1 MTGNDWFGSQV
12 IRWKSIKETES
23 PSIQLR
29 SGQTE
34 VMWGCEFRLILAQGA
49 NCSSLVNIED
59 QDQWPVWDQAHAYI
73 AYSLFSISPPVADQL
88 NEESNVKCHLTW
100 LFLATEISLDAKC
113 LGGELILCLTDYCQ
127 NTDKKK
133 VWADQTSR
141 TRQMLVCDC
150 HMFNIERQAGQC
162 SRWLGPIVK
171 CNTSLHQAINSSLP
185 HQGGQYYLLRRWIKC
200 LFRTI
205 NQYHQT
211 LY

>member
-1 MTGNDWFGSQV
+1 MWLADRVEQNSETRGELRVRLCLVNDMTGNDWFGSQV

-133 VWADQTSR
+133 FMSWP
-141 TRQMLVCDC
+141 
-150 HMFNIERQAGQC
+150 NI
-162 SRWLGPIVK
+162 SNPTDVSLWLSHV
-171 CNTSLHQAINSSLP
+171 
-185 HQGGQYYLLRRWIKC
+185 
-200 LFRTI
+200 
-205 NQYHQT
+205 
-211 LY
+211 